1 MTGDL
6 NLTTEYQLKHL
17 DLSDCDLNDG
27 NNKQLL
33 LSCNSL
39 QKLVLPRLN
48 DCRSGYDFTLDLIK
62 NVCLKNGKTLQVLDI
77 NLQTWYSRLKGEAV
91 HTIVKHCTELKEFNA
106 EIMLNKNAGLEIDYL
121 AKNLTPKVEKL
132 SLQYA
137 RCLEDEHLRV
147 LLSRCNQL
155 KELIVAST
163 SITNASLPIIIQK
176 LKHTLEKLDVSDT
189 NISFD
194 QISEFS
200 PEFRAMPKLK
210 FLNCSYRGCDDLKN
224 LGKKLPKIGINQ
236 GDFHIAKTWISFT
249 CGPYDQIKKIDGK
262 TPGQQKGHNYEYINK
277 HGDVWY
283 LKYLW

>member
-6 NLTTEYQLKHL
+6 HLTTEYQLKHL

-48 DCRSGYDFTLDLIK
+48 DGRFGYDYLDIIK
-62 NVCLKNGKTLQVLDI
+62 NVCLKNGKTLQVLNI
-77 NLQTWYSRLKGEAV
+77 NLQFCWYSRLKGKTV
-91 HTIVKHCTELKEFNA
+91 DTIVKHCTELREFNA
-106 EIMLNKNAGLEIDYL
+106 DIMLNEKAMDYL
-121 AKNLTPKVEKL
+121 ANNLTPKVEKL
-132 SLQYA
+132 SLQFA

-147 LLSRCNQL
+147 LLSRCNEL

-163 SITNASLPIIIQK
+163 SITNASLPIICQN

-194 QISEFS
+194 KISEFS
-200 PEFRAMPKLK
+200 YEFRSMPKLK
-210 FLNCSYRGCDDLKN
+210 FLNCSYRGSDDVKN

-236 GDFHIAKTWISFT
+236 GHFHIANTWISFT

-262 TPGQQKGHNYEYINK
+262 TPGQLKGHNYEYINQ

-283 LKYLW
+283 WKYLW